1 MAEINSKFVFVWGI
15 RATNFFFFFVFFF
28 SFFVLEFFS

>member
-15 RATNFFFFFVFFF
+15 RATNFFFSFFF